1 MATPDNPWLHIRLED
16 YRGHMGHPRV
26 GQLAMLRD
34 AFADALRAAKPT
46 SVLMLG
52 CTDGNGLDCIDPRVT
67 RRVTA
72 VDINERFLA
81 RLRESHGAGEVELTA
96 VCGDAMQ
103 LRYPE
108 RAFDLIYAALL
119 FEYLDWEALLPTL
132 ADALTMDGRL
142 SVVVQVPSATE
153 PAVSATDFS
162 SLLSLEAIFAFV
174 RPVQLCSVASRCGL
188 EVAYTGVRTGASTKE
203 FACIDFRRTPV
214 RQDDGGGAPGP
225 LISAASALTERA
237 GFTLL
242 DARPAAAFRAG
253 HLRGALLADLEGALS
268 QCDMALAPSVGGRHP
283 LPSPVRWQSQCA
295 HWGLRRNERIVVY
308 DDAGGSNA
316 AARAWWML
324 RASGYVNTCVLDGG
338 MTTARAAG
346 WDVDAGE
353 GTNNAPLGGDS
364 EVQPWQRPVVDA
376 PMVDLVRQLDTW
388 RVIDVRAPERW
399 RGEVE
404 TRDPVAGRIPGS
416 INMPWQLNLRS
427 DGTFRSA
434 EELRMLYREQLGDVA
449 PHRVVVHCGS
459 GVTACHTLLALEVAG
474 LRGAALYVGS
484 WSEWCR
490 GAWPIARG
498 PGGEGKS

>member
-1 MATPDNPWLHIRLED
+1 MTTADNPWLHIPLED

-34 AFADALRAAKPT
+34 AFADALRAAQPT

-67 RRVTA
+67 RYVTA
-72 VDINERFLA
+72 VDINEGFLD
-81 RLRESHGAGEVELTA
+81 RLRDAHGAREFELTA
-96 VCGDAMQ
+96 VCGDARQ

-108 RAFDLIYAALL
+108 RAFDLIYAALI
-119 FEYLDWEALLPTL
+119 FEYLEWEALLPVL

-174 RPVQLCSVASRCGL
+174 RPVQLCSVATTCGL
-188 EVAYTGVRTGASTKE
+188 ELVYAGVRTGASTKQ
-203 FACIDFRRTPV
+203 FACIDFRRTPA
-214 RQDDGGGAPGP
+214 RMDNGDGAPGP
-225 LISAASALTERA
+225 LVSAASALTERA
-237 GFTLL
+237 GCTLL
-242 DARPAAAFRAG
+242 DARPATAFRTG
-253 HLRGALLADLEGALS
+253 HLRGALLADLEDSLA
-268 QCDMALAPSVGGRHP
+268 QCDMELAPSVGGRHP
-283 LPSPVRWQSQCA
+283 LPSPVRWQLQCA
-295 HWGLRRNERIVVY
+295 RWGLHRNERIVVY
-308 DDAGGSNA
+308 DDASGSNA

-324 RASGYVNTCVLDGG
+324 RASGYVNTFVLDGG
-338 MTTARAAG
+338 MAAARAAG
-346 WDVDAGE
+346 WEIDAGE
-353 GTNNAPLGGDS
+353 GPNNAPRGGDI
-364 EVQPWQRPVVDA
+364 EVYPWQRPVVDA
-376 PMVDLVRQLDTW
+376 RMVDLVRQLDTW

-399 RGEVE
+399 LGEVE

-416 INMPWQLNLRS
+416 VNIPWQLNLQS

-434 EELRMLYREQLGDVA
+434 EELRMLYRARLGDVA

-459 GVTACHTLLALEVAG
+459 GVTACHTLLALDVAG
-474 LRGAALYVGS
+474 MHGAALYVGS

-490 GAWPIARG
+490 GDWPIARG
-498 PGGEGKS
+498 PGDEVRT